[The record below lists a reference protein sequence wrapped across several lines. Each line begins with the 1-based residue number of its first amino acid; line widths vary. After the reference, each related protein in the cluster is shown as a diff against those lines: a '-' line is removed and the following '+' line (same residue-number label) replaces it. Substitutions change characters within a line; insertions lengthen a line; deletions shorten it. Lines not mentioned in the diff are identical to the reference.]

1 MIAHVNGID
10 LSWDDVGAG
19 VPVVF
24 LHGFPLDRTF
34 WKPQLSALIA
44 QARCIAPDLRGFG
57 DSTPAA
63 PYSMD
68 QYADDVVALLDH
80 LGIDRAV
87 IAGLSMGG
95 YVAFALWRRHRE
107 RVRAL
112 ILADTRATADS
123 AEGLEKR
130 RALLEV
136 ARREGSGAVA
146 TRQLPTLLGATT
158 RERNPDVAEWLH
170 LMMAMQPVEGVA
182 GAIEAMMARPDSTPD
197 LATITVPTLIVVGEE
212 DTLTPPSDAAA
223 MAGAIRGARLE
234 TLTLAGH
241 LAPVERPAAFNHIVA
256 EFVASLV
263 YC

>member
-1 MIAHVNGID
+1 MIAHLNGIE
-10 LSWDDVGAG
+10 LAWDDVGTG
-19 VPVVF
+19 VPIVF

-34 WKPQLSALIA
+34 WKPQLSALLG

-57 DSTPAA
+57 DTTPAA
-63 PYSMD
+63 PFSMD

-95 YVAFALWRRHRE
+95 YVAFALWRRHRQ

-112 ILADTRATADS
+112 ILADTRANADT

-146 TRQLPTLLGATT
+146 TRQVPLLVGATT
-158 RERNPDVAEWLH
+158 QERNPDVAEWLH

-182 GAIEAMMARPDSTPD
+182 GAIEAMMGRPDSTPD

-212 DTLTPPSDAAA
+212 DTLTPPADAEA
-223 MAGAIRGARLE
+223 MARGIRGARLE
-234 TLTLAGH
+234 VVAQAGH
-241 LAPVERPAAFNHIVA
+241 LAPVERPAAFNHLVA

>member
-1 MIAHVNGID
+1 MIAQLNGID

-34 WKPQLSALIA
+34 WKPQLSALIE

-57 DSTPAA
+57 GSTPAA

-68 QYADDVVALLDH
+68 QYADDVAALLDH
-80 LGIDRAV
+80 LGIERAV

-95 YVAFALWRRHRE
+95 YVAFALWRRHRD

-112 ILADTRATADS
+112 ILTDTRATADA

-136 ARREGSGAVA
+136 ARREGAGAVA
-146 TRQLPTLLGATT
+146 TRQLPALLGATT
-158 RERNPDVAEWLH
+158 QERNPDVGEWLH

-212 DTLTPPSDAAA
+212 DTLTPPADAAA

-234 TLTLAGH
+234 TLALAGH
-241 LAPVERPAAFNHIVA
+241 LAPAERPAAFNHIVA